1 MMNPVNEDLERY
13 LWGET
18 LPVERALAC
27 EDLVAVNP
35 DLQKNFHQTSR
46 LKSRFQMFRECL
58 RDSNEASRHLWFVN
72 SKSEGPVPKYIRQEL
87 FNVIDR
93 LRIKRETSNTLYAE
107 IMRRLGVG
115 LVDKERDELE
125 ELRISLSRSMS
136 MESFEVESAS
146 SPYDTF
152 IDDMKSRKFPRRNS
166 ILFVE
171 ETYPEVVNF
180 VREYFTG
187 EYKAWIDGKSSR
199 SSLSI
204 LEANESEARL
214 MAALRLIDLVSK

>member
-1 MMNPVNEDLERY
+1 MINPVNEDLERY

-18 LPVERALAC
+18 LPVDRALAC

-46 LKSRFQMFRECL
+46 LKSRFQMFRDSL

-87 FNVIDR
+87 FHVIDS
-93 LRIKRETSNTLYAE
+93 LRIKRETTNTLYAE

-115 LVDKERDELE
+115 LVEKERDELE
-125 ELRISLSRSMS
+125 DLHISLSRSVS
-136 MESFEVESAS
+136 MESFEVESAN
-146 SPYDTF
+146 SPYDTL
-152 IDDMKSRKFPRRNS
+152 IDDMKSRKFPRRNT

-171 ETYPEVVNF
+171 ETYPAVVNF
-180 VREYFTG
+180 VREYFTS
-187 EYKAWIDGKSSR
+187 EYIAWIDGKSRR
-199 SSLSI
+199 SSLAI

-214 MAALRLIDLVSK
+214 MATLKLVDLAKR